1 MPAIT
6 VTLLGLQPE
15 PHHRSK
21 DKSAK
26 SIMPSAAFPPTAW
39 QWHAPNPQSLL
50 AQTLQHS
57 RARRVSHPAAS
68 ACDDDPDARL
78 LVRFAPTANPQHTAL
93 YAMQADLAAD
103 PALRTVFNQL
113 PDCAAI
119 SRIAPVHLQ
128 AGTDHAVVM
137 GARYLHL
144 NLAEWL
150 QLSDELNA
158 WLANDGLSLL
168 TAASGRQYLIY
179 TTAAVT
185 RIGNHDLPALG
196 CALNRNAQP
205 LLAGTELRGLRR
217 WLTEAQMW
225 LYAHPINARR
235 AAQGQAEINSLWLW
249 GRSLCPPQTPD
260 DDSPSTTP
268 DRQAATP
275 SASPKGNPPLIYT
288 DSAALAGALSASHP
302 ATDVLLSQSSLPKLA
317 DLPARVLAGQQPL
330 HLVWSEPAWCYLEG
344 DVEGWQ
350 RAMQAVDEFLQ
361 ALSAHSQTPLRL
373 TLDNGAGLYWPP
385 KRHGIMGLIST
396 LWRATPR

>member
-15 PHHRSK
+15 PKNRTN
-21 DKSAK
+21 DTFAK
-26 SIMPSAAFPPTAW
+26 SIVPSAAFPPTAW

-57 RARRVSHPAAS
+57 RARRVRHPAAIT
-68 ACDDDPDARL
+68 CDDDPDARL
-78 LVRFAPTANPQHTAL
+78 LGRFAPVANPQHTAL

-103 PALRTVFNQL
+103 PALRAALSHL

-144 NLAEWL
+144 NAAEWQ

-179 TTAAVT
+179 TAAAIA
-185 RIGNHDLPALG
+185 RIGSHDLPALG

-225 LYAHPINARR
+225 LYAHPTNARR
-235 AAQGQAEINSLWLW
+235 AAQGQAEINSLWVW
-249 GRSLCPPQTPD
+249 GRSTCPPQTPGS
-260 DDSPSTTP
+260 DSPSAAPT
-268 DRQAATP
+268 RRATP
-275 SASPKGNPPLIYT
+275 PASAQDNPPLIYT
-288 DSAALAGALSASHP
+288 DSAALAGALSASQP
-302 ATDVLLSQSSLPKLA
+302 ATDVLLSQSSLPQLA
-317 DLPARVLAGQQPL
+317 DLPARVLASQQPL

-350 RAMQAVDEFLQ
+350 RAMQAVDEFVQ
-361 ALSAHSQTPLRL
+361 ALSARSQTPLRL
-373 TLDNGAGLYWPP
+373 TLDNGAGLHWPP
-385 KRHGIMGLIST
+385 NRRGIMGFFST
-396 LWRATPR
+396 LWRATSR